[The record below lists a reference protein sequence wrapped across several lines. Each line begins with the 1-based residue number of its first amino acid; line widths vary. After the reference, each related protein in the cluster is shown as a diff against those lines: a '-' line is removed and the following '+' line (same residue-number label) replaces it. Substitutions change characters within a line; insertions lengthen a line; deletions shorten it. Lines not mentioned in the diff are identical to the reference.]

1 MEAGIDNKL
10 LFYIGEG
17 ELEKESSLYSRLEIK
32 AKKIKD
38 SCRALGFEHTPEIS

>member
-17 ELEKESSLYSRLEIK
+17 ELEKESSLYSRLAFK
-32 AKKIKD
+32 AKYK
-38 SCRALGFEHTPEIS
+38 RFLQGFGFEHTPEIS